1 MRCDVFLSN
10 YYSIKSNYT
19 YFIHIVSINIVSKLT
34 YKLKMYILDIGVD
47 FENSLVNKI
56 KLYFERTIFWKVE
69 WTKVN
74 SKIAE
79 KKFFISGTGSRLPIV
94 TARIPVSFWIFG
106 SLWMV
111 SWALVVR
118 DHISTA
124 RYVMI

>member
-56 KLYFERTIFWKVE
+56 KLYFERTIF
-69 WTKVN
+69 
-74 SKIAE
+74 
-79 KKFFISGTGSRLPIV
+79 
-94 TARIPVSFWIFG
+94 
-106 SLWMV
+106 
-111 SWALVVR
+111 
-118 DHISTA
+118 
-124 RYVMI
+124 